1 MAKRKNPI
9 DTYILQT
16 LQTMFLGRGIQNV
29 GQPIEITY
37 RELQQQL
44 PPAFRDVSIATIKRA
59 TDRLKRQGYIGKNLL
74 AENNRIVI
82 WMK

>member
-44 PPAFRDVSIATIKRA
+44 PPPIRDVSIATIKRA
-59 TDRLKRQGYIGKNLL
+59 THRLKSQGYIGKNLL

-82 WMK
+82 WLK